1 MKTGQLSIDTATRKV
16 VDLSEAVRAF
26 CAREGDGLLNVFVP
40 HSTAGLAIMELG
52 SLSDADLEAALDTL
66 LPRDDRYLHAHG
78 TSGHG
83 ADHLLPAFLA
93 PSITIPVTGGRPMLG
108 TWQSV
113 VLVDLKVDNPTRQVQ
128 LSLISG

>member
-26 CAREGDGLLNVFVP
+26 CAREGDGLLNVFAP

-52 SLSDADLEAALDTL
+52 SRSDADLEAVLDTL

-93 PSITIPVTGGRPMLG
+93 PSITIPVTGGRLMLG

-113 VLVDLKVDNPTRQVQ
+113 VLVDLNVDNPTRQVQ
-128 LSLISG
+128 LSLLTG